1 MTPSASFPGS
11 SFVQYMRDGARI
23 LDPKIA
29 GHSGVG
35 SPCHH
40 ILVALLLPG
49 PTLAA
54 MARKLRIQYPGA
66 IYHVM
71 SRGDRREDIFV
82 DDHDRKCFVE
92 TLGATCDKTG
102 WQVHAYCLMS
112 NHFHMVLETPQPNL
126 SEGMKWLLQ
135 TYTSRF
141 NRRHK
146 FFGHVFSGRFKA
158 PLVEGSGNG
167 YLRTVSEYVH
177 LNPVR
182 AKLIREEAPLSS
194 YSWSSYPAYLQRA
207 RSSWLR
213 VDRVLGEF
221 GIPGDTSAGRQRF
234 KKLMEQR
241 RFEADGKDY
250 RALERGWCFGG
261 EQFREEL
268 LAQVEGRIGPNHFGR
283 ERRESAEERG
293 RRIVTETL
301 ADLRLRLAQFQLL
314 PANAEVKV
322 QLARRLRRETTLS
335 LKWIAQQLGVGSWKY
350 LSNLLGQESP
360 QTAQAELGLRRL
372 QQ

>member
-1 MTPSASFPGS
+1 
-11 SFVQYMRDGARI
+11 
-23 LDPKIA
+23 
-29 GHSGVG
+29 
-35 SPCHH
+35 
-40 ILVALLLPG
+40 
-49 PTLAA
+49 
-54 MARKLRIQYPGA
+54 MARPLRIQYPGA

-71 SRGDRREDIFV
+71 NRGDRREDIFV

-92 TLGATCDKTG
+92 TLGATCERTG

-112 NHFHMVLETPQPNL
+112 NHFHVVIETPQANL

-158 PLVEGSGNG
+158 PVVDGSGKG

-182 AKLIREEAPLSS
+182 AKLIREDAPLST
-194 YSWSSYPAYLQRA
+194 YGWSSYPAYLQRA

-221 GIPGDTSAGRQRF
+221 RIAGDTRAGRQRF
-234 KKLMEQR
+234 KEVMETR
-241 RFEADGKDY
+241 RFEAEGKDY
-250 RALERGWCFGG
+250 QGLERGWCFGG
-261 EQFREEL
+261 EEFRQEL
-268 LAQVEGRIGPNHFGR
+268 LAQVHGAIGPNHSGQ
-283 ERRESAEERG
+283 ERRQSAEERA
-293 RRIVTETL
+293 RRIVQETL
-301 ADLRLRLAQFQLL
+301 GDVGLTPAQFQLIR
-314 PANAEVKV
+314 ANAEVKV

-350 LSNLLGQESP
+350 LSNLLGQEGP
-360 QTAQAELGLRRL
+360 KTVQAKLGLKSPRKER
-372 QQ
+372 